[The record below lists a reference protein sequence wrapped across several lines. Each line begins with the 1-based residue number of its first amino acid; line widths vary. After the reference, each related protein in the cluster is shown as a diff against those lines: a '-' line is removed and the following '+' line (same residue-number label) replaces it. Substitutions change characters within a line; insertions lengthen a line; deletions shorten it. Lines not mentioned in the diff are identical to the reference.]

1 MINDDDEIIEIPR
14 SRLQELGEAIRLLGD
29 LLDEERKS
37 HEDIVASMRE
47 TVNSVFAKKPRA
59 YPGGAPAAPRGD
71 APGDGSA
78 PAGRARER
86 YG

>member
-47 TVNSVFAKKPRA
+47 TVNSVFAKNHEHTQEEQTEMDNA
-59 YPGGAPAAPRGD
+59 EAADDP
-71 APGDGSA
+71 S
-78 PAGRARER
+78 
-86 YG
+86 